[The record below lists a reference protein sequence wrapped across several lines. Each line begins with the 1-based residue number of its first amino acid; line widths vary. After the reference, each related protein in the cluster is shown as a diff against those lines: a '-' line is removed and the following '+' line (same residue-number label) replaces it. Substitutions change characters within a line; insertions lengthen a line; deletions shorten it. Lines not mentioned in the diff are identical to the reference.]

1 MDTTGPSLSNKDFTY
16 FSVARDISL
25 LSDHRCQMG
34 CVIVDHH
41 RIIGS
46 GHNSM
51 TKCHPVQLDLD
62 NKFYPETI
70 DKNKGPLHAE
80 VSALLPLIK
89 RHYDLSGA
97 TLYIYRKDK
106 HGTLAMSRPCV
117 RCMSLLKK
125 YGIKKIKYTTPDGF
139 AFEKII

>member
-1 MDTTGPSLSNKDFTY
+1 MDNAGPSLSNKDFTY

-41 RIIGS
+41 RVISS

-51 TKCHPVQLDLD
+51 TKSHPVQMELD
-62 NKFYPETI
+62 NKFFPGCP
-70 DKNKGPLHAE
+70 NKAPLHAE
-80 VSALLPLIK
+80 VSAMVPLIK
-89 RHYDLSGA
+89 RHYDLSSA
-97 TLYIYRKDK
+97 TLYVFRKDK
-106 HGTLAMSRPCV
+106 KNHLAMSRPCQ

-125 YGIKKIKYTTPDGF
+125 YGIRKIKYTTPDGF
-139 AFEKII
+139 ASEKII